1 MYEDTAGDIEYYN
14 NSILMVDED
23 EDADSNIDAILE
35 NIGVCESEDE
45 IDPNHFEI

>member
-1 MYEDTAGDIEYYN
+1 MYQGTAGDIENYN
-14 NSILMVDED
+14 NSKLVVHED